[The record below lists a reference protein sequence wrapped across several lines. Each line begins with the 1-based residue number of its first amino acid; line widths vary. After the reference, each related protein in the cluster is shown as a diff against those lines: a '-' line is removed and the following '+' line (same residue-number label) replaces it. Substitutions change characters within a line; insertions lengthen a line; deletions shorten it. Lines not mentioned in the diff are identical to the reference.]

1 MKVTR
6 NLKANMTSVRM
17 TPARMTPV
25 LLVMILW
32 IVKAI
37 AIWISLDTDMDGDT
51 TDDTY
56 YPFPSNI
63 FALLYMLV
71 KGTQQVETI
80 EYLAPHPLKDKAD
93 GKPVVKLPLVLFADD
108 TSGNSSKKWHRFES
122 WYFKLAGLPHGIGP
136 YLNDGEL
143 AVWKSFCKVFQIAYS
158 KFFAPSLSD
167 EWRCLCQ
174 TFVNTV
180 KQHMPHL
187 LQKQKVHLMLHLVE
201 CMHDFGPTSAFNAER
216 FNSKVR
222 AYNVFSNRLSSS
234 RDIAQHF
241 ATIQHLR
248 YVCQAHSFSDNERCA
263 LGLQR
268 LFSSSFVQHT
278 LCGIAYKEL
287 YSDKGIYQPGT
298 PRKVS
303 TCTAL
308 FSLPLCVSLRS
319 QTTNLETLQT
329 CEPSYD
335 ILLSDVSTTDIVV
348 HYKAIISQESCL
360 INCGDY
366 IEFCSNYQQFTYEL
380 LMAVFKTS
388 SGALL
393 CLLQGFK
400 PLCSADGD
408 QRNKYDCPL
417 LELTQS
423 VFTVPSE
430 SVRSLRRYLVRCSTK
445 VQNQENKYAWK
456 VNTRVKIEGR
466 KFPGYSC
473 KLDVSIPSEPAQYIA
488 GHQNQR
494 TWGNVPHPSIPP

>member
-1 MKVTR
+1 MPSQTMVKAMVLKREAEKKYKYSAAITFCNSRFNELRAEERQRVELHTIPHYARHVVLLRKFCQTVADSNKNTYKVFNQWLNGKFANGMPTAEEWDSIVAESQPVLDPSNSPSYMSPPNSPSYVYPDQPEAEIPVVKAVPAPEAVPVAAYGVPLLLWALLHMLNFKRRMKVTR

-287 YSDKGIYQPGT
+287 YSDKGINMY
-298 PRKVS
+298 S
-303 TCTAL
+303 IILSTAL
-308 FSLPLCVSLRS
+308 CV
-319 QTTNLETLQT
+319 TKE
-329 CEPSYD
+329 
-335 ILLSDVSTTDIVV
+335 
-348 HYKAIISQESCL
+348 
-360 INCGDY
+360 
-366 IEFCSNYQQFTYEL
+366 SNY
-380 LMAVFKTS
+380 
-388 SGALL
+388 
-393 CLLQGFK
+393 
-400 PLCSADGD
+400 
-408 QRNKYDCPL
+408 
-417 LELTQS
+417 
-423 VFTVPSE
+423 
-430 SVRSLRRYLVRCSTK
+430 
-445 VQNQENKYAWK
+445 
-456 VNTRVKIEGR
+456 
-466 KFPGYSC
+466 
-473 KLDVSIPSEPAQYIA
+473 
-488 GHQNQR
+488 
-494 TWGNVPHPSIPP
+494 